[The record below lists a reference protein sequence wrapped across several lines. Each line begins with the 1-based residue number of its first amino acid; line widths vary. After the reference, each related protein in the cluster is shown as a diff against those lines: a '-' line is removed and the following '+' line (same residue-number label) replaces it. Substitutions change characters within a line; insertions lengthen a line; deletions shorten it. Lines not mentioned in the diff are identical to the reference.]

1 MYQPIGRKELEK
13 YLPNFDPARDPQV
26 GEWIL
31 VTPHRR
37 VALVDPLIEISQ
49 KEKMRPI
56 YPCSAER
63 SLTVVTPTEALTD
76 PETPTTTRIN
86 DPSRVF
92 PTLESVRQKY
102 CRYSRRCIPRD
113 EDIKEESKNKR
124 DNNDRGKNK
133 REEKEDD
140 DDNEEEGDDTILYL
154 NPRALLLTPCA
165 PAVFGGSDFIEGLG
179 SETGR
184 VVFVN
189 WRTGEV
195 RTDTAALQP
204 RPTPE
209 WAEDVL
215 EKATVEFESWLR
227 REVSHSARKPQA
239 KEEDR
244 DAPPI
249 QKTRIR

>member
-1 MYQPIGRKELEK
+1 MMMMYQPISRKELEK
-13 YLPNFDPARDPQV
+13 YLPNFDPSCDPQV
-26 GEWIL
+26 GEWLL

-37 VALVDPLIEISQ
+37 VALVDPLIQISQ

-56 YPCSAER
+56 YPCSEER
-63 SLTVVTPTEALTD
+63 GLTVVSPTETLPDTEAS
-76 PETPTTTRIN
+76 TTTRID

-92 PTLESVRQKY
+92 PSLEKVRQKY
-102 CRYSRRCIPRD
+102 CRHRPHCISKY
-113 EDIKEESKNKR
+113 ENIKD
-124 DNNDRGKNK
+124 DNNNKKDKDDEGKNEMK
-133 REEKEDD
+133 GNEDD
-140 DDNEEEGDDTILYL
+140 YEADDTILYL

-165 PAVFGGSDFIEGLG
+165 PAVFGGSDFIEGLET
-179 SETGR
+179 ETGR

-204 RPTPE
+204 KPTPE
-209 WAEDVL
+209 WAEGVL

-227 REVSHSARKPQA
+227 REVSMNERKPEG

-244 DAPPI
+244 DVPPL
-249 QKTRIR
+249 QKMRIH